1 MHCREAKDPV
11 QFRQEIDA
19 MLGGTSVHHRPKDK
33 FDFTQFV
40 FPEADFSQTTFTQDA
55 NFSGAKFT
63 QDANFSATFT
73 QDANF
78 PGATFT
84 QGADFSAAKFT
95 QGANFPGA
103 KFTQDASFRAKIGRA
118 SCRERV

>member
-1 MHCREAKDPV
+1 MSKAQQPSAPESTCPVLMSDGLRCGRRIYHAPGSADPHPRCIMHCREAKDPV

-73 QDANF
+73 QHATF
-78 PGATFT
+78 PG
-84 QGADFSAAKFT
+84 
-95 QGANFPGA
+95 
-103 KFTQDASFRAKIGRA
+103 
-118 SCRERV
+118 